1 MPARPV
7 PPHASDAA
15 SVGAPTPDPLEITM
29 RMQATI
35 EVTGLRKRFGPA
47 VALEG
52 LLFTVLPLAPAT
64 AGGLGMAW
72 PGPGVAAEGV
82 GVGGGELP
90 DAVEEVADYQE
101 LVVGVVS
108 EQVPGAADEV
118 AEDFLVPGG
127 GGLGGLH
134 QLAAAVAGI
143 GPPADVPGLLQA
155 VQDGGHPAGGEAEQ
169 PGQGG
174 GGERAGPAEDI
185 QGAHVSAVEAVPVG
199 GSLVEPVDLGAQ
211 RPEAADDLAE
221 ECPLGHNSLPI

>member
-1 MPARPV
+1 MATSAALTRY
-7 PPHASDAA
+7 AA
-15 SVGAPTPDPLEITM
+15 SH
-29 RMQATI
+29 
-35 EVTGLRKRFGPA
+35 PA
-47 VALEG
+47 AI
-52 LLFTVLPLAPAT
+52 LAA
-64 AGGLGMAW
+64 AAVGGLGMAW
-72 PGPGVAAEGV
+72 PGPGVAGEGIGV
-82 GVGGGELP
+82 GGECIGVGGGELA
-90 DAVEEVADYQE
+90 DAVQEVADHQE
-101 LVVGVVS
+101 LVVGVLS
-108 EQVPGAADEV
+108 EEVAGAADEV

-174 GGERAGPAEDI
+174 GGERAGPAEDV

-199 GSLVEPVDLGAQ
+199 GGLVEPVDVGAQ

-221 ECPLGHNSLPI
+221 ECPLRHNSLPI